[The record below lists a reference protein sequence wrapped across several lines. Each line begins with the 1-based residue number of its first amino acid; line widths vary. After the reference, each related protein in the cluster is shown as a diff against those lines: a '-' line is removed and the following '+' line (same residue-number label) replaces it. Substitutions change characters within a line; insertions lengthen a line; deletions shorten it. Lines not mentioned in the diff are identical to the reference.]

1 MKRYWEIDS
10 LRGIAI
16 IMMILFHI
24 VYDLVS
30 FDILHCDIFR
40 GFWWLFAR
48 IIAMLFIFL
57 VGVSL
62 TLSYSRVKDIK
73 IKEELVKKYLLRG
86 LKIFSWGLLI
96 TVVTWIFLGKKVVL
110 FGVLHLIGIS
120 IILAYPLLEFR
131 FLNLFL
137 ALFVLLS
144 GLCLGELR
152 FEFYWLMWLGFRP
165 GDYYPADYVPIFPWF
180 GWVLLGLFFGNLLYK
195 EGVRKFELKHLDNL
209 SLMNSLSFLGKNSLF
224 IYLLHRP
231 VVLGVIYLISEIIE
245 RGGPGL
251 LH

>member
-16 IMMILFHI
+16 IMMILFHV
-24 VYDLVS
+24 VYDLVY
-30 FDILHCDIFR
+30 FGILHCDIFN
-40 GFWWLFAR
+40 GFWWFFAR
-48 IIAMLFIFL
+48 ITAMLFIFL

-62 TLSYSRVKDIK
+62 TLSYSRVKKIK
-73 IKEELVKKYLLRG
+73 IKKELVKKYFFRG
-86 LKIFSWGLLI
+86 LKIFIWGLLI
-96 TVVTWIFLGKKVVL
+96 TAVTWIFLGKKFVL

-137 ALFVLLS
+137 GLSVLLS
-144 GLCLGELR
+144 GLYLGEFR

-195 EGVRKFELKHLDNL
+195 EGVRRFKMKHLDNL
-209 SLMNSLSFLGKNSLF
+209 ISINILSFLGKNSLF

-231 VVLGVIYLISEIIE
+231 IVLGVIYVISEIIKG
-245 RGGPGL
+245 GGPGL
-251 LH
+251 HT